1 MRWANLVCATRIPY
15 TFEEY
20 LGLTVEMR
28 QALVNE
34 ANGGEW

>member
-1 MRWANLVCATRIPY
+1 MRWANLVVATHIPW
-15 TFEEY
+15 TFEQY